1 MANLCPTCHTGRTPE
16 EIRDGICYGCGRV
29 FPKRASK
36 LRLLVHEEC
45 NRACPGCCN
54 KGWDLKALPVCSKME
69 GYKEV
74 MLTGG
79 EPMLDPQRVKELA
92 HEALVGGAMVYMYTA
107 KVDDLKATFD
117 VLASLDGICLTL
129 HDQNDVEPFL
139 ALNRAIPE
147 HPWLVRE
154 IAEGKYSLRLNVFA
168 GVQIPDGTDLS
179 FWKVKPG
186 MKWIKDCPLPQ
197 DEVFMRAK

>member
-1 MANLCPTCHTGRTPE
+1 M
-16 EIRDGICYGCGRV
+16 
-29 FPKRASK
+29 ASK

-54 KGWDLKALPVCSKME
+54 KGWDLKALPECPSFK

-79 EPMLDPQRVKELA
+79 EPMLDPQKVIYLA
-92 HEALVGGAMVYMYTA
+92 DKAMLEGAMVYMYTA
-107 KVDDLKATFD
+107 KVDDLKAVFE
-117 VLASLDGICLTL
+117 VLCRLDGICLTL
-129 HDQNDVEPFL
+129 HDQGDVEPFL
-139 ALNRAIPE
+139 ALNRAISE
-147 HPWLVRE
+147 HSWLVSE
-154 IAEGKYSLRLNVFA
+154 LAEGKYSLRLNVFA
-168 GVQIPDGTDLS
+168 GVEIPEGTDLS

-197 DEVFMRAK
+197 DEVFMRARWPEAK